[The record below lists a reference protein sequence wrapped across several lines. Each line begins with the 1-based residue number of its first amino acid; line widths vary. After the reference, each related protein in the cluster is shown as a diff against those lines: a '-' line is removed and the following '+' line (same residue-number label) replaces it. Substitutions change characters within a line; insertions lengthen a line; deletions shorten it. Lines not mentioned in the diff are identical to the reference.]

1 MANTIRILIADDHP
15 ILRAGLRELID
26 SEPGLEMAGEASN
39 GREAV
44 RLAQELKPDVI
55 LMDLIM
61 PDMSGVEAIQE
72 IKKILPQMR
81 ILVLSSFSEEDQ
93 IRKAVR
99 SGALG
104 YILKI
109 ANPQELVRAIWKVA
123 KGEPV
128 FTDSLMLDV
137 FTEEAKP
144 EFLENEQP
152 TARELQLLKLLGQGL
167 TNKEIATRMFISEN
181 SVKIYVTRLLRKFHL
196 ENRTQAALL
205 AIRLGVIDPP

>member
-1 MANTIRILIADDHP
+1 MADNIRILIADDHP

-44 RLAQELKPDVI
+44 KLAQELKPDVI

-61 PDMSGVEAIQE
+61 PDISGVEAIQE
-72 IKKILPQMR
+72 IKKVLPQMR
-81 ILVLSSFSEEDQ
+81 ILVLSSFSEEEQ

-137 FTEEAKP
+137 FTEEVKP

-196 ENRTQAALL
+196 DNRTQAALL